1 MYSLFSCNETV
12 HSINKKN
19 HPKVVKKVIYS
30 LRIKDS
36 FKT

>member
-19 HPKVVKKVIYS
+19 HPKVVKKLFTVYE
-30 LRIKDS
+30 
-36 FKT
+36 